1 MVFVTDVGVIQ
12 IAHSFILPVLNVQNF
27 ILNCKLVLAENLN
40 GRLVKASKNLWKII
54 PNILYALYQTFYV
67 IYDMIQAY
75 FTSQKIGF
83 FSRRVIRDFMS
94 IKLYPGF

>member
-40 GRLVKASKNLWKII
+40 GRLVTASKNL
-54 PNILYALYQTFYV
+54 
-67 IYDMIQAY
+67 
-75 FTSQKIGF
+75 
-83 FSRRVIRDFMS
+83 
-94 IKLYPGF
+94 